1 MPERIYEVLAEAMK
15 YVFTFFGVLIVW
27 RAFAWLRK
35 DRRLNHKQLRQLP
48 DAGTIGELVVI
59 EGSREL
65 PPDTIIPVPVEG
77 VLGCL
82 RTCDMVV
89 PAEDVAPRHLDF
101 KFIDGRGLFIYPR
114 KNCPCIVDGEA
125 LSSHWDSR
133 AYPMQHGSYLTVGS
147 ATLMLRVFAGLKVK
161 DYTILPDADMP
172 GPEFPYGAAPDVPAP
187 YAPPSQGIPDP
198 QSYVPSGHPPM
209 SSPYPPQPVWPLSP
223 ESARRPGDEE

>member
-15 YVFTFFGVLIVW
+15 YVFTFFGLLIVW
-27 RAFAWLRK
+27 RSFAWLRK

-59 EGSREL
+59 EGSDEL
-65 PPDTIIPVPVEG
+65 PPDTVIPVPVEG

-89 PAEDVAPRHLDF
+89 PADGVAPRHLDF

-133 AYPMQHGSYLTVGS
+133 AYPMQHGSYLTVGD

-161 DYTILPDADMP
+161 DYTALNDLQPE
-172 GPEFPYGAAPDVPAP
+172 PEFPAGDVPDMP
-187 YAPPSQGIPDP
+187 FMPPSQGIPDP
-198 QSYVPSGHPPM
+198 QAYIPPNRNAQPF
-209 SSPYPPQPVWPLSP
+209 PYPPANPWPLNQGP
-223 ESARRPGDEE
+223 ARRPGDEE